1 MMEDMLGSDDE
12 DKHDAY
18 LERMKR
24 EGQEAM
30 SDDDDDEDSSEG
42 TNDSVNYTYTQYVC
56 IDIYFCHSLLL
67 LTALIT
73 PCISL

>member
-1 MMEDMLGSDDE
+1 MDDMLGSDDE

-24 EGQEAM
+24 EGQEVD

-42 TNDSVNYTYTQYVC
+42 IYSWSLYQSSNVC
-56 IDIYFCHSLLL
+56 HRKLGCES
-67 LTALIT
+67 
-73 PCISL
+73 

>member
-42 TNDSVNYTYTQYVC
+42 TSDSANYICTQKISQVPRG
-56 IDIYFCHSLLL
+56 LLK
-67 LTALIT
+67 
-73 PCISL
+73 

>member
-30 SDDDDDEDSSEG
+30 SDDDDEDSSEG
-42 TNDSVNYTYTQYVC
+42 SSNIICVINMVVM
-56 IDIYFCHSLLL
+56 
-67 LTALIT
+67 
-73 PCISL
+73 

>member
-30 SDDDDDEDSSEG
+30 SDDDDEDSSEG
-42 TNDSVNYTYTQYVC
+42 TSDSANYICTQKISQVPRG
-56 IDIYFCHSLLL
+56 LLK
-67 LTALIT
+67 
-73 PCISL
+73 

>member
-1 MMEDMLGSDDE
+1 MNTMEDMLGSDDE

-30 SDDDDDEDSSEG
+30 SDDDDEDSSEG
-42 TNDSVNYTYTQYVC
+42 TNDSVNYIYTQKISQVPRG
-56 IDIYFCHSLLL
+56 LLK
-67 LTALIT
+67 
-73 PCISL
+73 